1 MKTSLFAFSLILSMA
16 AIAPLS
22 TAHPAKAMAKAM
34 AKATASALTQKA
46 MKTVTG
52 EVSSVDSAKNEVV
65 IKDDAGAEV
74 RLMFDKTTKVT
85 KEGKP
90 ITIAEV
96 KPAEKVICDA
106 EETANGWLAK
116 SIKVSSVKTG
126 L

>member
-1 MKTSLFAFSLILSMA
+1 MRKPLFAFSLILSMA
-16 AIAPLS
+16 AIALLTTTYP
-22 TAHPAKAMAKAM
+22 
-34 AKATASALTQKA
+34 ASALTQKA
-46 MKTVTG
+46 MKTVSG
-52 EVSSVDSAKNEVV
+52 EVASVDSAKNEVV
-65 IKDDAGAEV
+65 IKDEAGAEI
-74 RLMFDKTTKVT
+74 RLMFDKTTRVT

-90 ITIAEV
+90 ITIKEV